1 MVFSSK
7 IFLFYF
13 LPAVLAGY
21 YLLKK
26 SRTLSNLFLT
36 VVSLL
41 FYAWGEPKFVLI
53 MMGSIVMNWV
63 FGLWVDR
70 VRDNPKHAK
79 GVIALMAV
87 FNLSLLGVYKYL
99 TFLLTNVKNWF
110 GLGITVPQIAL
121 PIGIS
126 FFTFQAMSYV
136 IDVYKGKG
144 RVQKNLMNVC
154 LYISF
159 FPQLIAGPIVR
170 YQTVAEEITDRRET
184 LPDFTLGCQRFMV
197 GLCKKL
203 ILANQLGLLV
213 DSAFRLQASELS
225 VVSAWLAACAYLMQV
240 YYDFSGYSDM
250 AIGLGRMFGFHFL
263 ENFNFPFISKSVS
276 EFWRRWHISM
286 GSWFRDYLYFP
297 MGGSRVKSHAR
308 LLFNMFVLW
317 FATGLW
323 HGAAWTYILW
333 GVSFFVI
340 QAIERYTGLGKVME
354 KKHPVIGN
362 IYAMVFVVVVT
373 VLIRSENLGVAWK
386 FYGSMFGVNGA
397 KLFDSTAAM
406 LLKEYGAFLLA
417 SVVCGLPV
425 IGWQRSKV
433 KIPESA
439 LQIAGAVC
447 LLALTVI
454 ALSYVIVVDYNP
466 FIYFN
471 F

>member
-13 LPAVLAGY
+13 LPVVLAGY
-21 YLLKK
+21 FAVRR
-26 SRTLSNLFLT
+26 SRKLGNLFLT
-36 VVSLL
+36 LMSLL
-41 FYAWGEPKFVLI
+41 FYAWGEPKFVFV
-53 MMGSIVMNWV
+53 MMASILANWL

-70 VRDNPKHAK
+70 VRDDKRKAK
-79 GVIALMAV
+79 GVVALSCV
-87 FNLSLLGVYKYL
+87 FNLSLLGVFKYL
-99 TFLLTNVKNWF
+99 TFLMSSVKSWF
-110 GLGITVPQIAL
+110 GLQFPIPEIAL

-136 IDVYKGKG
+136 IDVYRGDGK
-144 RVQKNLMNVC
+144 VQRNLINVC

-170 YQTVAEEITDRRET
+170 YCTVANEITDRKET

-197 GLCKKL
+197 GFCKKL
-203 ILANQLGLLV
+203 ILANNLGLLV
-213 DSAFRLQASELS
+213 DTAFQLEASQLS
-225 VVSAWLAACAYLMQV
+225 VVSSWIAACAYLMQV

-297 MGGSRVKSHAR
+297 MGGSRVKSVWR

-317 FATGLW
+317 TATGLW
-323 HGAAWTYILW
+323 HGAAWTYVLW
-333 GVSFFVI
+333 GVGFFVI
-340 QAIERYTGLGKVME
+340 QAIERQTGLGKWME
-354 KKHPVIGN
+354 KRGALGVF
-362 IYAMVFVVVVT
+362 YAMFMVVAIT
-373 VLIRSENLGVAWK
+373 VMIRSENLGVAWT

-397 KLFDSTAAM
+397 AVWDATAGM
-406 LLKEYGAFLLA
+406 FLREYGLFLVA
-417 SVVCGLPV
+417 GVICGLPV
-425 IGWQRSKV
+425 ADWLRSRV
-433 KIPESA
+433 KISDNV
-439 LQIAGAVC
+439 LRIVGGVC
-447 LLALTVI
+447 LAALMVI
-454 ALSYVIVVDYNP
+454 ALSYVAVDNYNP

>member
-1 MVFSSK
+1 M
-7 IFLFYF
+7 
-13 LPAVLAGY
+13 
-21 YLLKK
+21 
-26 SRTLSNLFLT
+26 
-36 VVSLL
+36 
-41 FYAWGEPKFVLI
+41 
-53 MMGSIVMNWV
+53 
-63 FGLWVDR
+63 
-70 VRDNPKHAK
+70 
-79 GVIALMAV
+79 
-87 FNLSLLGVYKYL
+87 
-99 TFLLTNVKNWF
+99 
-110 GLGITVPQIAL
+110 
-121 PIGIS
+121 
-126 FFTFQAMSYV
+126 
-136 IDVYKGKG
+136 
-144 RVQKNLMNVC
+144 
-154 LYISF
+154 
-159 FPQLIAGPIVR
+159 
-170 YQTVAEEITDRRET
+170 
-184 LPDFTLGCQRFMV
+184 
-197 GLCKKL
+197 
-203 ILANQLGLLV
+203 
-213 DSAFRLQASELS
+213 
-225 VVSAWLAACAYLMQV
+225 
-240 YYDFSGYSDM
+240 
-250 AIGLGRMFGFHFL
+250 
-263 ENFNFPFISKSVS
+263 S